1 MGHPGEM
8 GDPGLAGPPGPPG
21 PPGLPGIPATS
32 PPPTCPEICETI
44 CVSTCPSDC
53 CSRAGVPVA
62 DGELV
67 DGRLY
72 YNFVPKNKCS
82 FIAAIHLLKRGETNK
97 ENAQNADFVRS
108 LKTLREDVSIHRTNL
123 KYCGKS
129 PKIRFP
135 SYFHIL

>member
-53 CSRAGVPVA
+53 CSRAGVPGA

-82 FIAAIHLLKRGETNK
+82 VFIAAIHLLKRGETNK
-97 ENAQNADFVRS
+97 ENAQNADFVRFF
-108 LKTLREDVSIHRTNL
+108 KN
-123 KYCGKS
+123 
-129 PKIRFP
+129 PKRGRQHP
-135 SYFHIL
+135 

>member
-53 CSRAGVPVA
+53 CSRAGVPGA

-82 FIAAIHLLKRGETNK
+82 VSLPRSISSREVKRIRKMLKTLILLG
-97 ENAQNADFVRS
+97 S
-108 LKTLREDVSIHRTNL
+108 LKTLREDVSIH
-123 KYCGKS
+123 
-129 PKIRFP
+129 
-135 SYFHIL
+135 

>member
-1 MGHPGEM
+1 MSTLCQGRLYPHIYIYIDIHFFFPIQSGPKGPNGDNGPAGAMGHPGEM

-53 CSRAGVPVA
+53 CSRAGVPGA

-82 FIAAIHLLKRGETNK
+82 VSLP
-97 ENAQNADFVRS
+97 RS
-108 LKTLREDVSIHRTNL
+108 IS
-123 KYCGKS
+123 
-129 PKIRFP
+129 
-135 SYFHIL
+135 